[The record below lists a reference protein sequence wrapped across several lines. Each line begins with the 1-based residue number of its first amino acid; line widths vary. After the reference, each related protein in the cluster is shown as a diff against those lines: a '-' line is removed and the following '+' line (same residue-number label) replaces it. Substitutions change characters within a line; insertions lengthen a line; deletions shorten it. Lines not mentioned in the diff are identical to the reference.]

1 MAEEEKLQE
10 PSDTIPQPE
19 EFIQEENPIETEEL
33 TIETWSWKIIFSLPD
48 SLEMIR
54 KIATM
59 IKENPWDIAIQV
71 GNMHYQIN
79 QQWLQFIQELLW

>member
-33 TIETWSWKIIFSLPD
+33 TTET
-48 SLEMIR
+48 
-54 KIATM
+54 
-59 IKENPWDIAIQV
+59 
-71 GNMHYQIN
+71 
-79 QQWLQFIQELLW
+79 